1 MITERQERVLE
12 HGSWN
17 IYKCQARQAR
27 TRAMHTSN
35 AMHTWNALVLTP
47 PLGRHGLVVW
57 QDEEKR
63 KEGKKKGTEK
73 HTVKEEGNTRRKK

>member
-1 MITERQERVLE
+1 MIAERQERVLE

-35 AMHTWNALVLTP
+35 AMHTCNALVLTDSVESVEFV
-47 PLGRHGLVVW
+47 LTYSKVFQNLTNQRDCQGAKV
-57 QDEEKR
+57 
-63 KEGKKKGTEK
+63 
-73 HTVKEEGNTRRKK
+73 